1 MAEYTKD
8 INDED
13 ILYGTSE
20 DHQYMMEWEKK
31 YMEDC
36 VDALEPYGDILEV
49 GFGMGYSATQFQKHD
64 IKSYTVL
71 EPDPVAYARAL
82 EWAKNYKNITVLN
95 QGWPCRDHLGK
106 YDCFFYDPYIEEKW
120 MTPEILQYAGCDII
134 HFMVTCINEHSNE
147 KAKFSFYCST
157 QGAPMQGHVDR
168 FYVML
173 SNMELETKFDMSFKP
188 YEVEVPEHCNYCK
201 TGWLYK
207 PVITVVK

>member
-64 IKSYTVL
+64 IKS
-71 EPDPVAYARAL
+71 
-82 EWAKNYKNITVLN
+82 
-95 QGWPCRDHLGK
+95 
-106 YDCFFYDPYIEEKW
+106 
-120 MTPEILQYAGCDII
+120 
-134 HFMVTCINEHSNE
+134 
-147 KAKFSFYCST
+147 
-157 QGAPMQGHVDR
+157 
-168 FYVML
+168 
-173 SNMELETKFDMSFKP
+173 
-188 YEVEVPEHCNYCK
+188 
-201 TGWLYK
+201 
-207 PVITVVK
+207 